1 MRLTALSLIFISC
14 FCGFLLYSSLAFA
27 DCADPVGTAG
37 EREYFTADHDYKFCD
52 GTDWVSMIAT
62 SAPSGGGG
70 GSSGDSYFSNV
81 VLLQHFD
88 SNFSDS
94 SGSNHTATV
103 SGDAAISATQSKFGG
118 SAASFD
124 GTGDYYSFPLDND
137 WAFDNGDFTVEAWIR
152 LNNIN
157 KTQQIFE
164 MSGPGQFPFQFY
176 VDSTNVLKFYTSVSG
191 GTAFAA
197 STALSAG
204 QWYHVAITRS
214 GTTMRLFLNGN
225 VDATSTGQTANYSY
239 STTWQPNVGRQN
251 SGATSYLDGYIDELR
266 VTKGVARY
274 TANFSVPTAAFPDS
288 GPATTDPSF
297 SSVALLTHFDTNLSD
312 SSNSAH
318 TLTAYG
324 NAAISTP
331 QQKYGAASV
340 YFDGTGDYL
349 STPDNAA
356 WTLSSGDWTIEM
368 WVRLDTLTN
377 GASNYQ
383 CFLGQYADDNNRW
396 NICYSGTDDWLYIA
410 SGVGGSFTGTH
421 LASSAQGI
429 NAGQW
434 YHIAAVRS
442 GTTTSFYVDGVLK
455 ASSTV
460 TYTDISS
467 PLNIGYNYYSGG
479 QFTTKGYIDDLRIT
493 KGVARYTSGFTP
505 PTTPFPN
512 G

>member
-1 MRLTALSLIFISC
+1 
-14 FCGFLLYSSLAFA
+14 
-27 DCADPVGTAG
+27 
-37 EREYFTADHDYKFCD
+37 
-52 GTDWVSMIAT
+52 MIAT

-274 TANFSVPTAAFPDS
+274 TANFSDR
-288 GPATTDPSF
+288 
-297 SSVALLTHFDTNLSD
+297 
-312 SSNSAH
+312 
-318 TLTAYG
+318 
-324 NAAISTP
+324 P
-331 QQKYGAASV
+331 Q
-340 YFDGTGDYL
+340 L
-349 STPDNAA
+349 
-356 WTLSSGDWTIEM
+356 
-368 WVRLDTLTN
+368 
-377 GASNYQ
+377 
-383 CFLGQYADDNNRW
+383 
-396 NICYSGTDDWLYIA
+396 
-410 SGVGGSFTGTH
+410 
-421 LASSAQGI
+421 
-429 NAGQW
+429 
-434 YHIAAVRS
+434 
-442 GTTTSFYVDGVLK
+442 
-455 ASSTV
+455 
-460 TYTDISS
+460 
-467 PLNIGYNYYSGG
+467 
-479 QFTTKGYIDDLRIT
+479 
-493 KGVARYTSGFTP
+493 
-505 PTTPFPN
+505 
-512 G
+512 